1 MLTILLFLI
10 SFDKVLCKYDAKST
24 IENRVKHLKQVCD
37 RYRNEHTY
45 EHSALFDEIKDPS
58 ANYVQNI
65 ASKFFICVPPENGA
79 IYWNRYFRQIHN
91 YDLKVGKEYINLL
104 YSFPILFKYFYQ

>member
-1 MLTILLFLI
+1 MLTILLLLI

-24 IENRVKHLKQVCD
+24 IENRVKHLKKVCD
-37 RYRNEHTY
+37 RYRNQHTY

-91 YDLKVGKEYINLL
+91 YDLKVGKE
-104 YSFPILFKYFYQ
+104 